1 MSKKNRDSEE
11 EGFQY
16 IPGGFA
22 ELVEWLRSQNLEAAQ
37 YLESHSKVDEQTGT
51 IYYTGDDRIRFW
63 GNKHGELP
71 IKHLDPEADEEW
83 PSKHPKSSN

>member
-1 MSKKNRDSEE
+1 MNKKNRDSEE

-16 IPGGFA
+16 VPGDFA

-37 YLESHSKVDEQTGT
+37 YLESHSKVDEKTGT

-63 GNKHGELP
+63 GNKQGELP